1 METLNAK
8 NNKTKMNLKYGI
20 LFVLLLGFSLLSC
33 DKCDDS
39 DCFGGVFVIFH
50 PIDLNGNSLLNQ
62 PDSIYSLK
70 SITLLPDTS
79 GLRLSQVSNK
89 ASVGFSNTS
98 ISEFIIDWSSNKID
112 TFKVKLAS
120 SRTSNDCCDAI
131 RLISLSNQ
139 DSTICD
145 PCPSYL
151 DIGDIVVP

>member
-1 METLNAK
+1 
-8 NNKTKMNLKYGI
+8 MNLKYGF
-20 LFVLLLGFSLLSC
+20 LFVVLLGFSSLSC
-33 DKCDDS
+33 DKCDDTE
-39 DCFGGVFVIFH
+39 CFGGVFVNFR
-50 PIDLNGNSLLNQ
+50 PIDLNGNSLLDQ

-79 GLRLSQVSNK
+79 GLRLSQLTNK

-98 ISEFIIDWSSNKID
+98 ISEFIIDWSRNKID
-112 TFKVKLAS
+112 TFKVQLTS

-139 DSTICD
+139 DSTICA
-145 PCPSYL
+145 PCSSYL